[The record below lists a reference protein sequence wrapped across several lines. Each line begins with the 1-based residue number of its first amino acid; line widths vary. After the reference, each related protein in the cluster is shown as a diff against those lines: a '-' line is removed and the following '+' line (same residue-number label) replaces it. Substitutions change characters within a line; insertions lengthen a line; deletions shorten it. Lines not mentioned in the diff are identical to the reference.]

1 MDLTKALFR
10 GDRVIWAIF
19 FILCTFSL
27 VEVYSASSMLSY
39 KATARHFD
47 PIMRHAT
54 FLLGGTLLV
63 IVIQNI
69 NYKKFSTLGFYI
81 LIFAFIL
88 LIYALAG
95 GMKVNDAQRWVS
107 FGGVSFQPSEFA
119 KLGVIISTS
128 YILARFQDE
137 DHASKNAFKWVMSI
151 AGFFCLLIVKENFST
166 AFLLFAVVYILMFI
180 GRVQFRKLF
189 VIAAVGI
196 GFILMAIY
204 VIPNMHIKA
213 LEKTRY
219 TTWINRLKE
228 HDNKKEAKLEDLKI
242 TDKNRQVMTGKIAIA
257 NGGSSVFGMLPGN
270 SQTRDFLPQAFSDFI
285 YAIILEETGFLG
297 GFFVLFLYF
306 VLLFRVGIIA
316 RRCNHAF
323 PALLIIGSALLIVFQ
338 AIINMS
344 VAVNLI
350 PVTGQPLPLI
360 SRGGTS
366 TILTCIYFGII
377 LSVSQYAN
385 ACENTRKMIAA
396 GEMTL
401 EEAESEEVEEQ
412 EENY

>member
-10 GDRVIWAIF
+10 GDRVVWAVF
-19 FILCTFSL
+19 FILCMFSL

-63 IVIQNI
+63 IVIQNL
-69 NYKKFSTLGFYI
+69 NYKKFSTIGFYT

-88 LIYALAG
+88 LVYALAG
-95 GMKVNDAQRWVS
+95 GMTVNDAQRWVRV
-107 FGGVSFQPSEFA
+107 GGISFQPSEFA
-119 KLGVIISTS
+119 KLGVIITTS

-137 DHASKNAFKWVMSI
+137 DHASKNAFKWVMWI
-151 AGFFCLLIVKENFST
+151 ACFYCALIVKENFST
-166 AFLLFAVVYILMFI
+166 AFLLFSVVYILMFI
-180 GRVQFRKLF
+180 GRVEFKKLGI
-189 VIAAVGI
+189 IAAIGI
-196 GFILMAIY
+196 GSIGLTIGVLPKLPTKF
-204 VIPNMHIKA
+204 
-213 LEKTRY
+213 LEETRLE
-219 TTWINRLKE
+219 TWANRVKE
-228 HDNKKEAKLEDLKI
+228 FSNKKEVKMDDLKI
-242 TDKNRQVMTGKIAIA
+242 TDKNRQVLTGKIAIA
-257 NGGSSVFGMLPGN
+257 NGGSSVLGLLPGN

-285 YAIILEETGFLG
+285 YAIILEETGLIG
-297 GFFVLFLYF
+297 GLFVLFLYF

-316 RRCNHAF
+316 RRCNHTF
-323 PALLIIGSALLIVFQ
+323 PALLIIGCALLIVLQ

-366 TILTCIYFGII
+366 TIITCIYFGII

-385 ACENTRKMIAA
+385 QCESVRKMK
-396 GEMTL
+396 EL
-401 EEAESEEVEEQ
+401 SEAPVEDATTEDVEED
-412 EENY
+412 ESF

>member
-19 FILCTFSL
+19 FILCMFSL

-39 KATARHFD
+39 KATIRHFD

-88 LIYALAG
+88 LVYALAG

-107 FGGVSFQPSEFA
+107 FGGISFQPSEFA
-119 KLGVIISTS
+119 KLGVIITTS
-128 YILARFQDE
+128 YILARFQEE
-137 DHASKNAFKWVMSI
+137 DHASKNAFKWVMWI

-166 AFLLFAVVYILMFI
+166 AFLLFSVVYILMFI
-180 GRVQFRKLF
+180 GRVQLKKLGIIMLIGVS
-189 VIAAVGI
+189 VIFLTLTVLPKLPTK
-196 GFILMAIY
+196 F
-204 VIPNMHIKA
+204 
-213 LEKTRY
+213 
-219 TTWINRLKE
+219 LKE
-228 HDNKKEAKLEDLKI
+228 TRLETWANRVKEFGNKKEVKLEDLKI

-285 YAIILEETGFLG
+285 FAIILEETGFLG

-306 VLLFRVGIIA
+306 VFLFRVGIIA
-316 RRCNHAF
+316 RRCNHTF

-377 LSVSQYAN
+377 LSVSQYASQ
-385 ACENTRKMIAA
+385 CENTRKMIES
-396 GEMTL
+396 GEATV
-401 EEAESEEVEEQ
+401 EEAEPEEVEG
-412 EENY
+412 EEAY

>member
-10 GDRVIWAIF
+10 GDRVIWAVF
-19 FILCTFSL
+19 FFLCMFSL

-39 KATARHFD
+39 KATTRHFD

-69 NYKKFSTLGFYI
+69 NYRKFSTIGFYI
-81 LIFAFIL
+81 LILALVL
-88 LIYALAG
+88 LVYALTG
-95 GMKVNDAQRWVS
+95 GMTVNDAQRWVRL
-107 FGGVSFQPSEFA
+107 GGFSFQPSEFA
-119 KLGVIISTS
+119 KLGVIITTS

-137 DHASKNAFKWVMSI
+137 NHASKNAFKWVMWI
-151 AGFFCLLIVKENFST
+151 TCFYCLLIVKENFST

-180 GRVQFRKLF
+180 GRVEFKKLGI
-189 VIAAVGI
+189 IAAVGI
-196 GFILMAIY
+196 GLICLTLTVLPHLPPKF
-204 VIPNMHIKA
+204 
-213 LEKTRY
+213 
-219 TTWINRLKE
+219 LKE
-228 HDNKKEAKLEDLKI
+228 TRLETWANRVKEFGKKKEVKMEDLKI
-242 TDKNRQVMTGKIAIA
+242 TDKNRQVLTGKIAIA
-257 NGGSSVFGMLPGN
+257 NGGSSVLGLLPGN

-285 YAIILEETGFLG
+285 FAIILEETGLPG
-297 GFFVLFLYF
+297 GLFVLFLYF

-316 RRCNHAF
+316 QRCKHTF
-323 PALLIIGSALLIVFQ
+323 PALLIIGCALLIVFQ

-366 TILTCIYFGII
+366 TIISCIYFGII

-385 ACENTRKMIAA
+385 ECEAVKKMKELGQAPV
-396 GEMTL
+396 EDVTVEDPDN
-401 EEAESEEVEEQ
+401 EES
-412 EENY
+412 Y